1 MNAGEG
7 MEKKEPSYIV
17 DGNVNWYSHYGE
29 QKKDSFLKKLKIE
42 LPYNSIISLLGIY
55 PDRILSKGFQRM
67 HAQKCSLCL
76 YLQQL
81 KHGSNLNIHQQ
92 MNG

>member
-29 QKKDSFLKKLKIE
+29 QKKDSFLKKNNYHI
-42 LPYNSIISLLGIY
+42 N
-55 PDRILSKGFQRM
+55 Q
-67 HAQKCSLCL
+67 
-76 YLQQL
+76 
-81 KHGSNLNIHQQ
+81 
-92 MNG
+92 